1 VTPIVDPHEYD
12 RVVVAF
18 SGGKDSL
25 AALLYL
31 FDLGVSHDRIE
42 LHHHHVDGLDGVF
55 MDWPITPA
63 YVAALANHFG
73 LLLYG
78 SWREGGFL
86 SEMNRNGT
94 ATAPVVFET
103 PEGQLGRAG
112 GDGPPGVRMR
122 FPQVSADLS
131 VRWCSSALKIEV
143 LAAAIR
149 NQPRFGKGRT
159 LVVTGERAE
168 ESPARAKYRPFEPHR
183 THCGRREVDHWRPIL
198 AWSEVQVWDR
208 IASARLRPHPAYSLG
223 WSRLSCRCCIFGS
236 PAQWATI
243 RALYPEAFEAIARRE
258 ARSGSTI
265 QRHASVIE
273 LAARGVPYPAALQQR
288 ALAALAGRGEWTLP
302 VIQRPWCR
310 PAGAFG
316 ETAGPS

>member
-1 VTPIVDPHEYD
+1 MTLAIQPREYD

-18 SGGKDSL
+18 SAGKDSL

-31 FDLGVSHDRIE
+31 LDLGVAPYRIE
-42 LHHHHVDGLDGVF
+42 LHHHHVDGQDGVF

-63 YVAALANHFG
+63 YVAALADHFG
-73 LLLYG
+73 LPLYG

-86 SEMNRNGT
+86 REMNRDGVP
-94 ATAPVVFET
+94 TAPVLFET
-103 PEGQLGRAG
+103 PEGRSGRAG
-112 GDGPPGVRMR
+112 GNGPPGVRMR

-131 VRWCSSALKIEV
+131 VRWCSSGLKIEV

-149 NQPRFGKGRT
+149 NQPRFDQGRT
-159 LVVTGERAE
+159 LVITGERAQ

-183 THCGRREVDHWRPIL
+183 TNCGRRHVDHWRPIL
-198 AWSEVQVWDR
+198 AWTEAQVWDC
-208 IASARLRPHPAYSLG
+208 IAAACLRPHPAYSLG

-243 RALYPEAFEAIARRE
+243 RAIYPEAFEAIAWRE
-258 ARSGSTI
+258 ARTGMTI
-265 QRHASVIE
+265 HRHASVIE
-273 LAARGVPYPAALQQR
+273 LADRGVPYPAALQQP
-288 ALAALAGRGEWTLP
+288 ALAVLAGGSEWTLP
-302 VIQRPWCR
+302 MFQRSWQL

-316 ETAGPS
+316 DAAGPT